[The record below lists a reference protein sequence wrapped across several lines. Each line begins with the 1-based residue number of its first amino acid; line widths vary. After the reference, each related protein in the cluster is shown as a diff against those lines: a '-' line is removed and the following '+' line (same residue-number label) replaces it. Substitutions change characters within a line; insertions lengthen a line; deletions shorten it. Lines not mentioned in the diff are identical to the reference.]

1 MHDGNKK
8 YSVYIPDIN
17 AKVFKLLLNKLR
29 ADFELSSFVY

>member
-17 AKVFKLLLNKLR
+17 AKVFKWFLNKLS